1 MRKSI
6 FTDFFCL
13 CAAVFISAVICIGT
27 VLLLVSEEHYKSN
40 RFNYLSVKSE
50 TIINTV
56 RGSIA
61 ENGGLDTAKLSEA
74 LAPLSDTLDTDIT
87 LTDPD
92 GVALVCSEA
101 SPCSHTDKKINP
113 QAISRITEDGAS
125 ELSNFNGYYEDSS
138 FVFAQKINI
147 EVETYII
154 LIRLRSNTLTGHMLT
169 LVAALIISS
178 VLILSVAFTIIYT
191 ASRRLLSPIREMT
204 MAAQRFGEGDFS
216 KKLYVTDDNEL
227 GYLAT
232 QLNDMANSL
241 EQLEE
246 TRKSFISNVSHELK
260 TPMTTIGGFVDG
272 ILDGTIP
279 ESQHRHY
286 MKIVSAEVGRLSRLV
301 RSMLNISKYEAGE
314 LKLSTEDFDILPVI
328 LQTLTSF
335 EKNIDEKNIDIQIQ
349 DADGCRINADPDLT
363 GQVVYNLIENAV
375 KFVNKGGYI
384 RFSFSADGDMC
395 SVSIRNSG
403 DGLKEQE
410 ISKVFDR
417 FYKTDESRG
426 IDPGGVGLGLSIVSS
441 IIKLHNGKI
450 VVSSEPDQYTEFTFS
465 LRKAETDRR

>member
-13 CAAVFISAVICIGT
+13 CAAVFISAVICIGSI
-27 VLLLVSEEHYKSN
+27 LLLVSEEHYKSN
-40 RFNYLSVKSE
+40 RFNYLSLKSE
-50 TIINTV
+50 TVINTV
-56 RGSIA
+56 RETFE
-61 ENGGLDTAKLSEA
+61 ENGGLDTAKLSET
-74 LAPLSDTLDTDIT
+74 LAPLSDILDTDIT
-87 LTDPD
+87 LTDSD

-101 SPCSHTDKKINP
+101 SPCSHTDKKLDA
-113 QAISRITEDGAS
+113 QAIKRITEDGIT
-125 ELSNFNGYYEDSS
+125 ELSSFNGYYDENV
-138 FVFAQKINI
+138 FVFAGKINI
-147 EVETYII
+147 DDNTYII
-154 LIRLRSNTLTGHMLT
+154 LIKLKSNTLTPHMIS
-169 LVAALIISS
+169 LVTALLISS
-178 VLILSVAFTIIYT
+178 AVILSAAFAIMYI

-204 MAAQRFGEGDFS
+204 IAAKRFGEGDFS
-216 KKLYVTDDNEL
+216 EKLRVTDDNEL

-232 QLNDMANSL
+232 TLNDMASSL
-241 EQLEE
+241 EQNEE

-335 EKNIDEKNIDIQIQ
+335 EKNIDEKNIDIQIN

-363 GQVVYNLIENAV
+363 GQIVYNLVENAV
-375 KFVNKGGYI
+375 KFVDKGGYI
-384 RFSFSADGDMC
+384 RFSFSVDGDMC

-403 DGLKEQE
+403 EGLKKKE

-441 IIKLHNGKI
+441 IIKLHNGRI
-450 VVSSEPDQYTEFTFS
+450 VVSSEPKQYTEFTFS
-465 LRKAETDRR
+465 LRKADTDRR